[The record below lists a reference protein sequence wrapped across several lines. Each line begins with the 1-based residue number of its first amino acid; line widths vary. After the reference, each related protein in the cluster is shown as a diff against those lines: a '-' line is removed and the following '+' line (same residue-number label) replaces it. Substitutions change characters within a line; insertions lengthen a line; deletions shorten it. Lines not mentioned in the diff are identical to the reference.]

1 MDGPTALTEA
11 VRELRDRGGAV
22 LAAFLAAVGVTTL
35 VARDSILQAITQQ
48 QDLLDSIYAAY
59 ADAGIDRSQLPELTE
74 FATPLAVD
82 ISYGAGVALL
92 FVAAL
97 LAEFGTIVVLRV
109 VAGESPRQAATRR
122 IGRTLVFGFLA
133 GTVVRLLTVVGLV
146 LFILPGLFI
155 GVSLLFV
162 HASIVIDDTGP
173 LAAFGH
179 SWELTSGRRFE
190 VVSVGL
196 MLVALYATPRAFAP
210 LIPGTAGVVVMGATS
225 GLAVLLSAGVVGR
238 TYLALRDGEPDTE
251 STDEETE
258 DDDADPYDAPLG
270 PDDLPEPE

>member
-11 VRELRDRGGAV
+11 VRELRDRGGAP

-35 VARDSILQAITQQ
+35 VARDSILQAITRRQE
-48 QDLLDSIYAAY
+48 LLDSIYAFY
-59 ADAGIDRSQLPELTE
+59 ADAGIDQSQLPDLTNL
-74 FATPLAVD
+74 ATPLAVD

-133 GTVVRLLTVVGLV
+133 GTVVRLLTVFGLV
-146 LFILPGLFI
+146 LFILPGIFI

-173 LAAFGH
+173 LAAFGR

-210 LIPGTAGVVVMGATS
+210 LIPGTPGVVVMGAAS
-225 GLAVLLSAGVVGR
+225 GLALLLSAGVVGR
-238 TYLALRDGEPDTE
+238 TYLALRDGEPDAE
-251 STDEETE
+251 STDDEPDDE
-258 DDDADPYDAPLG
+258 DDPYDAALG
-270 PDDLPEPE
+270 ADDLPEPE

>member
-11 VRELRDRGGAV
+11 VRELRDRGGAP

-35 VARDSILQAITQQ
+35 VARDSILQAITRRQE
-48 QDLLDSIYAAY
+48 LLDSIYAFY
-59 ADAGIDRSQLPELTE
+59 ADAGIDQSQLPDLTNL
-74 FATPLAVD
+74 ATPLAVD

-133 GTVVRLLTVVGLV
+133 GTVVRLLTVFGLV
-146 LFILPGLFI
+146 LFILPGIFI

-173 LAAFGH
+173 LAAFGR

-210 LIPGTAGVVVMGATS
+210 LIPGTPGVVVMGAAS
-225 GLAVLLSAGVVGR
+225 GLALLLSAGVVGR
-238 TYLALRDGEPDTE
+238 TYLALRDGEPDDE
-251 STDEETE
+251 STDDEPDDE
-258 DDDADPYDAPLG
+258 DDPYDAALG
-270 PDDLPEPE
+270 ADDLPEPE

>member
-11 VRELRDRGGAV
+11 IRELRDRGGAV

-48 QDLLDSIYAAY
+48 QDLLDSIYAFY
-59 ADAGIDRSQLPELTE
+59 TDAGIDQGQLPELAE
-74 FATPLAVD
+74 LATPLAVD

-133 GTVVRLLTVVGLV
+133 GTVVRFLTVFGLV
-146 LFILPGLFI
+146 LFILPGIFI

-173 LAAFGH
+173 LAAFGR
-179 SWELTSGRRFE
+179 SWELTAGRRFE

-238 TYLALRDGEPDTE
+238 TYLALRDGEPETE
-251 STDEETE
+251 STDDET
-258 DDDADPYDAPLG
+258 DDEADPYDAPLG